1 MKMIFR
7 ETSFFFLLLLILMT
21 RLVVHCEWTSVSAP
35 LSAAN
40 YKFVGAAWSNDKQ
53 TVVAAGQVSN
63 GGLMIRSTDQ
73 GLTWNITSISQ
84 AFALW
89 DITAKAL
96 KINQNYVTYF
106 LSVDDNGNV
115 FLSLNNGVTWQ
126 LKASAVQS
134 RLLCVCLGSNGRAF
148 TTGFRNKIFSS
159 TNNTNFQNWTLIATP
174 INPQSGL
181 SFYGISTYDGSNV
194 ITVGSSNNIYFSRN
208 SFSTFTK
215 ANIGTTTLTNPSS
228 STSVT
233 IYSLSHGNAS
243 VAIAAGSNSYVAI
256 TYNFGATWKLLS
268 VFKNSG
274 YTSSYHSVS
283 MIDDRKAF
291 IMGTASTTS
300 DIYRTIN
307 GGLTWN
313 LEKSVSSVLYSLSM
327 VSLDLG
333 VAGALSSTYVR
344 VTGNYIIMLKC
355 NFLLLNIYFILY
367 NRSNQPTFW

>member
-1 MKMIFR
+1 MKMICR
-7 ETSFFFLLLLILMT
+7 ETSFLFLLLLILMT

-73 GLTWNITSISQ
+73 GLTWNISSISQ

-126 LKASAVQS
+126 LKVSALQP

-291 IMGTASTTS
+291 VMGTASTTS

-313 LEKSVSSVLYSLSM
+313 LEKSVNSVLYSLSM

-344 VTGNYIIMLKC
+344 VTGYYIIMLKC
-355 NFLLLNIYFILY
+355 NILL
-367 NRSNQPTFW
+367 